1 MVSSLTNEKYYQ
13 HCKQFIDF
21 ALKFLN
27 RTFNETIVESEVSS
41 LEDIE
46 TKKRNL
52 NHENAVKLN
61 VISTNSS
68 HPLVSL
74 PLVTDILDRLLWKRL
89 ALYACAMQEVYIE
102 CDR

>member
-1 MVSSLTNEKYYQ
+1 MVEIAKKLIGEQSYTQAEFWQLLLANDEYYQ
-13 HCKQFIDF
+13 QCKHFIDF

-52 NHENAVKLN
+52 NGLQLN
-61 VISTNSS
+61 VSTQAY
-68 HPLVSL
+68 
-74 PLVTDILDRLLWKRL
+74 R
-89 ALYACAMQEVYIE
+89 
-102 CDR
+102 